1 MRRVRQAVW
10 VAMLLTTGSF
20 SFAQGLGP
28 MQAPAESEAMTD
40 RARDLYMEGRTLY
53 GQRAWDKAH
62 AAFLAAW
69 SLKKHWQI
77 AGMLGHCEVQLGR
90 HRDAAEHLAFAVRTG
105 APSANPSELKELQD
119 QLAEVKRKV
128 GVVSVQVEG
137 QQAEVLVDG
146 RVVGTA
152 PLLDPLFVEPGEYVL
167 KARTTDRTS
176 SDVKVSVAAGSV
188 KEIMLRLDRGVE
200 AEPNPVPATAPNASP
215 KGEEE
220 ERTKGNVL
228 YPVLF
233 ASTGAL
239 FVGGAVLGGVFW
251 SKASGNADEVSEL
264 RDSLPSDGCANA
276 AHASDCARLAE
287 AQDDYD
293 SNRSRRNIALVVGG
307 VGLVGAGVTGYLWMQ
322 ESKSEPRALTV
333 LPFSDGATAGVLAT
347 GSF

>member
-1 MRRVRQAVW
+1 MLVAV
-10 VAMLLTTGSF
+10 LLTTGSF

-40 RARDLYMEGRTLY
+40 KARDRYMEGRTLY

-105 APSANPSELKELQD
+105 SPSANPSELKVLQD

-137 QQAEVLVDG
+137 QQAEVLMDG
-146 RVVGTA
+146 RVVGTS
-152 PLLDPLFVEPGEYVL
+152 PLHDPLFVDPGEYLL

-176 SDVKVSVAAGSV
+176 SEVKVTVGAGSV

-200 AEPNPVPATAPNASP
+200 AEPSPATPAASSAGP
-215 KGEEE
+215 KGEG
-220 ERTKGNVL
+220 ERAEGSVL

-233 ASTGAL
+233 ASSGAL

-251 SKASGNADEVSEL
+251 SKASGNADDVDEL
-264 RDSLPSDGCANA
+264 RDSLPSDGCANPA
-276 AHASDCARLAE
+276 QASDCARLAE
-287 AQDDYD
+287 ARDDYD
-293 SNRSRRNIALVVGG
+293 SNRTRRNIALVVGG

-322 ESKSEPRALTV
+322 ESKPEPRALTV
-333 LPFSDGATAGVLAT
+333 LPFSDGATAGVVAA

>member
-1 MRRVRQAVW
+1 MLI
-10 VAMLLTTGSF
+10 AMLLTTGSF

-40 RARDLYMEGRTLY
+40 KARDLYMEGRTLY

-105 APSANPSELKELQD
+105 SPSANPSELKVLQD

-128 GVVSVQVEG
+128 GVVSVQVQG
-137 QQAEVLVDG
+137 QQAEVLMDG
-146 RVVGTA
+146 RVVGTS
-152 PLLDPLFVEPGEYVL
+152 PLHDPLFVDPGEYVL
-167 KARTTDRTS
+167 KARTADRTS
-176 SDVKVSVAAGSV
+176 SEVKVTVGAGSV

-200 AEPNPVPATAPNASP
+200 AEPSPATPAASSADP
-215 KGEEE
+215 KGEG
-220 ERTKGNVL
+220 ERPEGNVL

-233 ASTGAL
+233 ASSGAL

-251 SKASGNADEVSEL
+251 SKASGNADDVNEL
-264 RDSLPSDGCANA
+264 RDSLPSDGCANP

-287 AQDDYD
+287 ARDDYD
-293 SNRSRRNIALVVGG
+293 SNRTRRNIALVVGG

-322 ESKSEPRALTV
+322 ESKPEPRALTV
-333 LPFSDGATAGVLAT
+333 LPFSDGAAAGVVAA

>member
-1 MRRVRQAVW
+1 ML
-10 VAMLLTTGSF
+10 VAMMLTTGSF

-40 RARDLYMEGRTLY
+40 KARDLYMEGRTLY

-90 HRDAAEHLAFAVRTG
+90 HREAAEHLAFAVRTG
-105 APSANPSELKELQD
+105 SPSANPSELKVLQD

-128 GVVSVQVEG
+128 GVVTVQVEG
-137 QQAEVLVDG
+137 QPAEVLVDG
-146 RVVGTA
+146 TVVGTS
-152 PLLDPLFVEPGEYVL
+152 PLLDPLFVDPGEYVL

-176 SDVKVSVAAGSV
+176 SEVKVTVGAGSV
-188 KEIMLRLDRGVE
+188 KEIMLRLDRGVG
-200 AEPNPVPATAPNASP
+200 AEPGPTAPAASSARP
-215 KGEEE
+215 HGEE
-220 ERTKGNVL
+220 ERTEGNVL

-233 ASTGAL
+233 ASSGAL

-251 SKASGNADEVSEL
+251 GKASGNADDVNEL
-264 RDSLPSDGCANA
+264 QDSLPSDGCANP

-322 ESKSEPRALTV
+322 ESKAEQRALTV
-333 LPFSDGATAGVLAT
+333 LPFSDGATAGVVAA

>member
-1 MRRVRQAVW
+1 MKRVRHAML
-10 VAMLLTTGSF
+10 VAMLLTTGSV

-40 RARDLYMEGRTLY
+40 KARDLYMEGRTLY

-105 APSANPSELKELQD
+105 SPSANPSELEVLRD

-137 QQAEVLVDG
+137 QQAEVLMDG
-146 RVVGTA
+146 RVVGTS
-152 PLLDPLFVEPGEYVL
+152 PLHDPLFVDPGEYVL

-176 SDVKVSVAAGSV
+176 SEVKVTVAAGSV

-200 AEPNPVPATAPNASP
+200 AEASPSPAASGASP
-215 KGEEE
+215 KGEGDRAE
-220 ERTKGNVL
+220 GNVL

-233 ASTGAL
+233 ASAGAL
-239 FVGGAVLGGVFW
+239 LGGGAVLGGVFW
-251 SKASGNADEVSEL
+251 SKASGNADDVNEL
-264 RDSLPSDGCANA
+264 RDRLPSDGCANP

-322 ESKSEPRALTV
+322 ESKPEARALTV
-333 LPFSDGATAGVLAT
+333 LPFSDGATAGVVAA

>member
-1 MRRVRQAVW
+1 ML
-10 VAMLLTTGSF
+10 VAMLLTTGSV

-40 RARDLYMEGRTLY
+40 KARDLYMEGRTLY

-105 APSANPSELKELQD
+105 SPSANPSELEVLQD

-146 RVVGTA
+146 RVVGTS
-152 PLLDPLFVEPGEYVL
+152 PLLDPLFVDPGEYVL
-167 KARTTDRTS
+167 KARTTNRTS
-176 SDVKVSVAAGSV
+176 SEVKVTVGAGSV
-188 KEIMLRLDRGVE
+188 KEVKLRLDRGVE
-200 AEPNPVPATAPNASP
+200 AEPGPATPAEPSAGP
-215 KGEEE
+215 KPEGERAE
-220 ERTKGNVL
+220 GNVL

-233 ASTGAL
+233 ASSGAL

-251 SKASGNADEVSEL
+251 SKASGNADDVNEL
-264 RDSLPSDGCANA
+264 RDSLPSDGCANP

-293 SNRSRRNIALVVGG
+293 SNRSRRNIALLVGG

-322 ESKSEPRALTV
+322 ESKPEPRALTV
-333 LPFSDGATAGVLAT
+333 LPFSDGATAGVVAA

>member
-1 MRRVRQAVW
+1 MKRVRHAML

-40 RARDLYMEGRTLY
+40 KARDLYMEGRTLY

-105 APSANPSELKELQD
+105 SPSANPSELKVLQD

-137 QQAEVLVDG
+137 QQAEVLMDG
-146 RVVGTA
+146 RVVGTS
-152 PLLDPLFVEPGEYVL
+152 PLHDPLFVDPGEYVL
-167 KARTTDRTS
+167 KARTADRTS
-176 SDVKVSVAAGSV
+176 SEVKVTVGAGSV

-200 AEPNPVPATAPNASP
+200 AEPSPATPAGSSAGP
-215 KGEEE
+215 KGEG
-220 ERTKGNVL
+220 ERAEGNVL

-233 ASTGAL
+233 ASSGAL

-251 SKASGNADEVSEL
+251 SKASGNADDVNGL
-264 RDSLPSDGCANA
+264 RDSLPSDGCANP

-287 AQDDYD
+287 ARDDYD
-293 SNRSRRNIALVVGG
+293 SNRTRRNIALVVGG

-322 ESKSEPRALTV
+322 ESKPEPRALTV
-333 LPFSDGATAGVLAT
+333 LPFSDGATAGVVAA

>member
-1 MRRVRQAVW
+1 MKRVRHAMLI
-10 VAMLLTTGSF
+10 AMLLTTGSF

-40 RARDLYMEGRTLY
+40 KARDLYMEGRTLY

-105 APSANPSELKELQD
+105 SPSANPSELKVLQD

-128 GVVSVQVEG
+128 GVVNVQVEG
-137 QQAEVLVDG
+137 QQAEVLMDG
-146 RVVGTA
+146 RVVGTS
-152 PLLDPLFVEPGEYVL
+152 PLHDPLFVDPGEYVL
-167 KARTTDRTS
+167 KARTADRTS
-176 SDVKVSVAAGSV
+176 SEVKVTVGAGSV

-200 AEPNPVPATAPNASP
+200 AEPSPATPAASSADP
-215 KGEEE
+215 KGEG
-220 ERTKGNVL
+220 ERPEGNVL

-233 ASTGAL
+233 ASSGAL

-251 SKASGNADEVSEL
+251 NKASGNADDVNEL
-264 RDSLPSDGCANA
+264 RDSLPSDGCANP
-276 AHASDCARLAE
+276 AHVSDCTRLAE
-287 AQDDYD
+287 ARDDYD
-293 SNRSRRNIALVVGG
+293 SNRSRRNIALLVGG

-322 ESKSEPRALTV
+322 ESKPEQRAVTV
-333 LPFSDGATAGVLAT
+333 LPFSDGATAGVVAA